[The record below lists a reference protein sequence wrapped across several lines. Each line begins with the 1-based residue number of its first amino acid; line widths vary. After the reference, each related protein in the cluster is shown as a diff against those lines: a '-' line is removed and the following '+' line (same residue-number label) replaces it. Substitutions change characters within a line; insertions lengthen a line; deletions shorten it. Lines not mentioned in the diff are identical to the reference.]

1 MQKFNNECKEIGA
14 KGSYK
19 MLVKLTTGVRSV
31 NMVNLRLC
39 VIKVGVAIECQNA
52 NCVVSIAVSFDVF
65 TLATEPY
72 PIT

>member
-1 MQKFNNECKEIGA
+1 
-14 KGSYK
+14 